1 MLLKEHQFEIQ
12 NLENESRHKLEV
24 LAEERQTAENL
35 LRQELRAMEKEK
47 DRSFKDLQLIKQQ
60 IKFKESDVKSEMER
74 VWSEWQ
80 EKHDF
85 VEEELAN
92 LKQRLQT

>member
-1 MLLKEHQFEIQ
+1 
-12 NLENESRHKLEV
+12 
-24 LAEERQTAENL
+24 
-35 LRQELRAMEKEK
+35 MEKEK

-85 VEEELAN
+85 LEEELAN
-92 LKQRLQT
+92 LKQRLQTQEVEKKKIQKENLEVKKENRLLDAQVKDKESQIAII

>member
-1 MLLKEHQFEIQ
+1 MLKEHQFEIQ
-12 NLENESRHKLEV
+12 NLENENRHKLEV

-35 LRQELRAMEKEK
+35 LRQELRAIEKEK

-74 VWSEWQ
+74 VWSEW
-80 EKHDF
+80 
-85 VEEELAN
+85 
-92 LKQRLQT
+92 